1 MNRPYLGTS
10 DGHTTSL
17 RKEFRDESYLGIE
30 IEVNQ
35 KHWFMDNSNWNSIC
49 EMIAESC
56 KKNKANGD
64 LKS

>member
-1 MNRPYLGTS
+1 MNRPYLGSS

-17 RKEFRDESYLGIE
+17 RKEFGGESYLGIE

-35 KHWFMDNSNWNSIC
+35 KYRFMDNSNWNAIC

-56 KKNKANGD
+56 KKIRLTGI
-64 LKS
+64 